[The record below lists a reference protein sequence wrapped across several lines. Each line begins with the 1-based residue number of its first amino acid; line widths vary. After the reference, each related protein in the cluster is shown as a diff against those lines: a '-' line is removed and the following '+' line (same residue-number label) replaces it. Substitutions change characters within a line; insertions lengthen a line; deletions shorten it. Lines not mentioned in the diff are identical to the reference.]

1 MLLGHRAIT
10 AACDA
15 GSTLTIPA
23 VVHGSPP
30 IATHT
35 VFKRP
40 VRPAQTVEDGGGE
53 VVEEDVVEVEDVVD
67 EDVVVD
73 ESVVEPVAED
83 EVVEVLELLSD
94 VALVKLLLREE
105 LEEDVVIEEDVE
117 EPIGTV
123 SETFVAVVDVLL
135 PESLGEVET
144 PLHKLSIRGST
155 RRMIIG

>member
-1 MLLGHRAIT
+1 LGHRAIT

-67 EDVVVD
+67 EDVVVE
-73 ESVVEPVAED
+73 ESVVEPVTED
-83 EVVEVLELLSD
+83 EVVEDLESLLD
-94 VALVKLLLREE
+94 VALVEVLLREE
-105 LEEDVVIEEDVE
+105 LEENVILEGKVE
-117 EPIGTV
+117 EPVGTV
-123 SETFVAVVDVLL
+123 LETSVAVVDVLL
-135 PESLGEVET
+135 PESLGEVEET
-144 PLHKLSIRGST
+144 PPHKPSIRGST